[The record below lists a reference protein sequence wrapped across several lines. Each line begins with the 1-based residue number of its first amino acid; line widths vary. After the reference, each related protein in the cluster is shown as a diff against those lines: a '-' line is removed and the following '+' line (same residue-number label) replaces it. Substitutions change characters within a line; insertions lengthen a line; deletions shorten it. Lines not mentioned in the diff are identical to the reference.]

1 MKFMF
6 QTLKLVLPALIPS
19 WRFFDTIAPSPR
31 IEFSLIKNKKTPV
44 RNWKIFRPRP
54 VTISFFN
61 MMTRMVW
68 NPRWND
74 NLFLVSCAER
84 LMQKPTEHSYQ
95 EILNRIQADIKE
107 SDGFSFVQFRLI
119 FTHREEEIL
128 KESETF
134 LSDIHEIHKGE
145 YL

>member
-1 MKFMF
+1 
-6 QTLKLVLPALIPS
+6 
-19 WRFFDTIAPSPR
+19 
-31 IEFSLIKNKKTPV
+31 
-44 RNWKIFRPRP
+44 
-54 VTISFFN
+54 
-61 MMTRMVW
+61 
-68 NPRWND
+68 
-74 NLFLVSCAER
+74 
-84 LMQKPTEHSYQ
+84 MQKPTEHSYQ